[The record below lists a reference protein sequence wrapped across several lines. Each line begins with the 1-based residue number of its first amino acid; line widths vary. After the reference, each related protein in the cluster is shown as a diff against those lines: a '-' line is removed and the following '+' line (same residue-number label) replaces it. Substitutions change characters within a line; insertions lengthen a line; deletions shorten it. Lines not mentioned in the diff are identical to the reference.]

1 MLTSARMVDI
11 ATNVESVRR
20 RIAAAAEAAG
30 RDAPDIT
37 LLAVSKRVDQDR
49 IEAALDC
56 GIEALGE
63 NRVQESEIKIPLISR
78 PVQWH
83 YIGPLQSN
91 KARRAAMLFDVI
103 HSVDRDSLISRLA
116 AAPRG
121 EKKPVV
127 FYIQVAAASLAEPA
141 GALETT
147 LSLCRQAKAEN
158 ALRLAGLMTMAP
170 YDPDPEASRPTFHG
184 LRWLRDRVQDEGDF
198 AYPLGL
204 SMGMTGDFEVAIQ
217 EGATI
222 VRVGTAIFGPRQPR

>member
-1 MLTSARMVDI
+1 MLTFTRMVDI

-30 RDAPDIT
+30 RTAADVT
-37 LLAVSKRVDQDR
+37 LLAVSKRVDQER
-49 IEAALDC
+49 VAAALDC

-63 NRVQESEIKIPLISR
+63 NRVQESEIKIPQVSR

-91 KARRAAMLFDVI
+91 KARRAGMLFDAI
-103 HSVDRDSLISRLA
+103 HSVDRDSLIPRLA
-116 AAPRG
+116 AAPRRDKNPLG
-121 EKKPVV
+121 IYV
-127 FYIQVAAASLAEPA
+127 QVGAAALADPSQV
-141 GALETT
+141 LEAT
-147 LSLCRQAKAEN
+147 LSLCRQVEIAD
-158 ALRLAGLMTMAP
+158 ALRLEGLMTMAP
-170 YDPDPEASRPTFHG
+170 YDPDPEAARPTFRG
-184 LRWLRDRVQDEGDF
+184 LRGLRDRIQDEGEF
-198 AYPLGL
+198 TAPLGL

>member
-1 MLTSARMVDI
+1 MVDI
-11 ATNVESVRR
+11 ATNVDSVRR
-20 RIAAAAEAAG
+20 RIAAAAEKAG
-30 RDAPDIT
+30 RAASDIS
-37 LLAVSKRVDQDR
+37 LLAVSKRVDQER

-78 PVQWH
+78 PAQWH

-91 KARRAAMLFDVI
+91 KARRAGMLFDVI
-103 HSVDRDSLISRLA
+103 HSVDRDSLIPRLA

-121 EKKPVV
+121 DRNPLGIYV
-127 FYIQVAAASLAEPA
+127 QVSAAAMTEPA
-141 GALETT
+141 RVFETT
-147 LSLCRQAKAEN
+147 LSSCLRVETAD

-170 YDPDPEASRPTFHG
+170 YDPDPEAARPTFRG
-184 LRWLRDRVQDEGDF
+184 LRWLRDRIQEAGGF
-198 AYPLGL
+198 TAGLGL